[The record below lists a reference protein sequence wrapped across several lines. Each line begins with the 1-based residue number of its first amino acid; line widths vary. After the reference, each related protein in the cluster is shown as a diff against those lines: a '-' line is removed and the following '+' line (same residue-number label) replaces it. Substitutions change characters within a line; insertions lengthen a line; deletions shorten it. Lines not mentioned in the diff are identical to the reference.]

1 MLTVVPLVLRDL
13 EPPPQGD
20 VAADARRLEQRL
32 RDRAA
37 DARDVEVL
45 RLVAIALV
53 ALGALEL
60 LTWLLGTPL
69 GWAPKLG
76 TLLDRYGSDLRR
88 EGPVDVLLG
97 AVWGLYAWLLAT
109 SFGSMLAKRIRYALP
124 VLLGALTFSVEQ
136 LTGGLT
142 ARRLG
147 TIATTGGIALLI
159 ILVIGLFWAILVII
173 NRRDR
178 SLGY

>member
-1 MLTVVPLVLRDL
+1 LAGV
-13 EPPPQGD
+13 
-20 VAADARRLEQRL
+20 
-32 RDRAA
+32 
-37 DARDVEVL
+37 
-45 RLVAIALV
+45 
-53 ALGALEL
+53 
-60 LTWLLGTPL
+60 
-69 GWAPKLG
+69 PKLG
-76 TLLDRYGSDLRR
+76 TLLDRYGGDLRR

-147 TIATTGGIALLI
+147 AIATAGGIALLI
-159 ILVIGLFWAILVII
+159 ILVVGLFWAVLVII

-178 SLGY
+178 SLGH